1 MSMKSPLLPLAL
13 VWAVL
18 TLVACT
24 NDSCYDNGSS
34 LPLAQCCVGGS
45 QQTVPG
51 LTIMG
56 IGAPGD
62 SLLADSSSLS
72 EIYLPLRAS
81 TGTTSYS
88 ISRWVGIGTPMAKE
102 LHDTLTIHYQAI
114 AYFHSIECGAMYNFD
129 INQVTH
135 TTHGIDS
142 VVMMT
147 THITNSRTPALRIH
161 FTDLSQ

>member
-56 IGAPGD
+56 IGVPGD

-129 INQVTH
+129 IHDVSCTSE
-135 TTHGIDS
+135 GIDS
-142 VVMMT
+142 IEVLTPLV
-147 THITNSRTPALRIH
+147 TNALVPALRIH
-161 FTDLSQ
+161 FTDFSQ